1 MGEVDLEE
9 SEARPVVLVAHL
21 TYRAGEW
28 REPYSDVRESQT
40 TRESF
45 LIFLTSTGAATVE

>member
-9 SEARPVVLVAHL
+9 SEARPMVLVAHL